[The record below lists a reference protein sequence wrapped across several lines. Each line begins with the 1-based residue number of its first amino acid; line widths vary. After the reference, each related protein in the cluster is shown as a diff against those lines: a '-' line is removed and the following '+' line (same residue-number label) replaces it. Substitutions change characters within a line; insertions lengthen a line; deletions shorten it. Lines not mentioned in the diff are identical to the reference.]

1 MAVSLDTKK
10 EFLNDF
16 QKKVIIAR
24 KLLFN
29 GNHKWSSR
37 IFDNL
42 SIEID
47 KVEWLD
53 LQKKHQLIM
62 VITNSWWIYLNSL
75 KRSKEGKKSID
86 LIKYIDAYK
95 RFFSFLSK
103 LDDFYLFN
111 NFCTNLLK
119 KFIKMKSLS
128 KNGITKFINSFC
140 AKLVERKDYK
150 RLLELQILQIF
161 LRKSVV
167 PSEFFQLSMQILS
180 KTVFK
185 LEPSKRSL
193 FLYILFEN
201 VCLEYKLMEDS
212 SEFVNIIN
220 KILLNR
226 LPGTLKNEIS
236 AVNRIT
242 INERSFNS
250 ILIDLEDLI
259 HYLNN
264 NGEYNWIIVIIRSI
278 FLKIQEYKSYGEAVT
293 YIRRFIEFSIK
304 RNRFEITF
312 EIYDYL
318 EDQFIYQTDLS
329 YDNILIELWVEACK
343 NFVDMEERKYLLQS
357 LEKLNTHLKFPQTS
371 AQIYHYFYTCNIL
384 WQFKSEFFSLEQR
397 DFWRMMFY
405 RALFEE
411 GNYNIAEKIIPFLDA
426 DFNKLLTEVESLNRE
441 AEPLKNQ
448 IYSFEDTDVSPK
460 SFLDGF
466 TIKQMMIRI
475 NSQGKISYKMISIEN
490 EHVDGTITTEFWNDS
505 QIIELFNE
513 LFYESKTRKYNFN
526 LTEFGK
532 LLYILLP
539 KQIRD
544 FFKSFKIESLSYIPQ
559 IYFILDNMTIPF
571 DLIYDN
577 NFFLLK
583 FSSGYKIGGVPL
595 NGINF
600 EEINNQQLQIGAS
613 ETNYNALIIE
623 SINSTD
629 PVKWNEKKNQKELIY
644 HFPAGSEELN
654 FITRYFN
661 EKAEIS
667 QLNALTGMK
676 STRDEIL
683 MNLSKDLYH
692 VIIFVGN
699 IFFSKLSPKNSF
711 FLTNDNQILTL
722 NEIIKTLGQ
731 NDPKI
736 RPFLFFNTQTFDIEG
751 IKLKNVLKTFGEIVH
766 QFDDN
771 NITGILSRSFPLFNT
786 MTKEI
791 FANFFNNLL
800 KKKSQGDSLLSARIS
815 VIQQNMDSTSEKGT
829 KKIDLRSSLALSS
842 YVLFGRPWS
851 TI

>member
-10 EFLNDF
+10 EFLNNF
-16 QKKVIIAR
+16 QKKVITAR

-37 IFDNL
+37 MFDNL
-42 SIEID
+42 SLEID

-75 KRSKEGKKSID
+75 KRSKESKTSID

-103 LDDFYLFN
+103 LDNFYLFN

-119 KFIKMKSLS
+119 QFIKMEDLS
-128 KNGITKFINSFC
+128 RNGITKFINSFC
-140 AKLVERKDYK
+140 AKLVERKDYQ
-150 RLLELQILQIF
+150 RLLELQILLIF

-167 PSEFFQLSMQILS
+167 PSEFFQLSMEILS

-212 SEFVNIIN
+212 SEFVKFIN

-242 INERSFNS
+242 INERSFNP

-293 YIRRFIEFSIK
+293 YIRRFIDFSIK

-544 FFKSFKIESLSYIPQ
+544 FFKSFKIERLSYIPQ
-559 IYFILDNMTIPF
+559 IYFIL
-571 DLIYDN
+571 
-577 NFFLLK
+577 
-583 FSSGYKIGGVPL
+583 
-595 NGINF
+595 
-600 EEINNQQLQIGAS
+600 
-613 ETNYNALIIE
+613 
-623 SINSTD
+623 
-629 PVKWNEKKNQKELIY
+629 
-644 HFPAGSEELN
+644 
-654 FITRYFN
+654 
-661 EKAEIS
+661 
-667 QLNALTGMK
+667 
-676 STRDEIL
+676 
-683 MNLSKDLYH
+683 
-692 VIIFVGN
+692 
-699 IFFSKLSPKNSF
+699 
-711 FLTNDNQILTL
+711 
-722 NEIIKTLGQ
+722 
-731 NDPKI
+731 
-736 RPFLFFNTQTFDIEG
+736 
-751 IKLKNVLKTFGEIVH
+751 
-766 QFDDN
+766 
-771 NITGILSRSFPLFNT
+771 
-786 MTKEI
+786 
-791 FANFFNNLL
+791 
-800 KKKSQGDSLLSARIS
+800 
-815 VIQQNMDSTSEKGT
+815 
-829 KKIDLRSSLALSS
+829 
-842 YVLFGRPWS
+842 
-851 TI
+851 

>member
-16 QKKVIIAR
+16 QKKVITAR

-37 IFDNL
+37 IFGNL

-75 KRSKEGKKSID
+75 KRRKEGKKSID

-103 LDDFYLFN
+103 LDNFYLFN

-119 KFIKMKSLS
+119 QFIKMEDLS
-128 KNGITKFINSFC
+128 RNGITKFINSFC
-140 AKLVERKDYK
+140 AKLVERNDYQ

-161 LRKSVV
+161 LRKSVI
-167 PSEFFQLSMQILS
+167 PSEFFQLSMKILS

-212 SEFVNIIN
+212 SEFVKFIN
-220 KILLNR
+220 KILSNR

-278 FLKIQEYKSYGEAVT
+278 FLKIQQYKSYGDAVT
-293 YIRRFIEFSIK
+293 YIRRFIDFSIK

-343 NFVDMEERKYLLQS
+343 NFVDMEEKKYLLQS
-357 LEKLNTHLKFPQTS
+357 LEKLNTHLKLPQTS

-411 GNYNIAEKIIPFLDA
+411 GNYNIAEKITPFLDA
-426 DFNKLLTEVESLNRE
+426 DFNKLLTEVESLNKE

-448 IYSFEDTDVSPK
+448 IYSFEDTDEIQK
-460 SFLDGF
+460 SFFDGF

-490 EHVDGTITTEFWNDS
+490 EHFDGTITNEFWNDN

-513 LFYESKTRKYNFN
+513 LFYEAKARKYNFN
-526 LTEFGK
+526 LTEVGK

-544 FFKSFKIESLSYIPQ
+544 FFKSFKIERLSYIPQ

-583 FSSGYKIGGVPL
+583 FSSGYKIGEVPL
-595 NGINF
+595 SGINF
-600 EEINNQQLQIGAS
+600 EESCNQQLQNEAS
-613 ETNYNALIIE
+613 ETNYNVLIIE

-629 PVKWNEKKNQKELIY
+629 PVKWNEKKNQKELLY
-644 HFPAGSEELN
+644 KFPAGSEELN
-654 FITRYFN
+654 FITSFFN

-692 VIIFVGN
+692 IVIFVGN

-722 NEIIKTLGQ
+722 NEIIKAL
-731 NDPKI
+731 NKNNPKI
-736 RPFLFFNTQTFDIEG
+736 QPFLFFNTQIFDIEG
-751 IKLKNVLKTFGEIVH
+751 IKLKNVLKTLGEIVH

-800 KKKSQGDSLLSARIS
+800 KKNSQGDSLLSARIS
-815 VIQQNMDSTSEKGT
+815 VIQQNVDPASDNSAKQ
-829 KKIDLRSSLALSS
+829 IDLRSSLAISS
-842 YVLFGRPWS
+842 YLLFGRPWS

>member
-10 EFLNDF
+10 EFLNNF
-16 QKKVIIAR
+16 QKKVITAR

-37 IFDNL
+37 MFDNL
-42 SIEID
+42 SLEID

-75 KRSKEGKKSID
+75 KRSKESKTSID

-111 NFCTNLLK
+111 NFCTKLLK
-119 KFIKMKSLS
+119 QFIKMEGLS
-128 KNGITKFINSFC
+128 QNGITKFINSFC
-140 AKLVERKDYK
+140 AKLVERKDYQ
-150 RLLELQILQIF
+150 RLLELQILLIF

-167 PSEFFQLSMQILS
+167 PSEFFQLSMEILS

-212 SEFVNIIN
+212 SEFVKFID

-226 LPGTLKNEIS
+226 LPGTLKNEII

-242 INERSFNS
+242 INERSINS

-513 LFYESKTRKYNFN
+513 LFYEAKARKYNFN

-532 LLYILLP
+532 LLYMLLP

-583 FSSGYKIGGVPL
+583 FSSGYKIGEVPL

-600 EEINNQQLQIGAS
+600 EENCNQQLQNEAS
-613 ETNYNALIIE
+613 ETNYNVLIIE

-629 PVKWNEKKNQKELIY
+629 PVKWNEKKNKKELIY

-654 FITRYFN
+654 FITSFFN

-667 QLNALTGMK
+667 QLNALAGMK

-692 VIIFVGN
+692 VIIFIGN

-842 YVLFGRPWS
+842 YLLFGRPWS

>member
-1 MAVSLDTKK
+1 MAVSLDIKK
-10 EFLNDF
+10 EFLKNF
-16 QKKVIIAR
+16 QKKVITAR
-24 KLLFN
+24 KLLFD

-37 IFDNL
+37 ICDNL
-42 SIEID
+42 SLEID
-47 KVEWLD
+47 KIEWLD
-53 LQKKHQLIM
+53 FQKKHQLIM

-75 KRSKEGKKSID
+75 KRRKEGSTEID
-86 LIKYIDAYK
+86 LIRYIDAYK

-119 KFIKMKSLS
+119 QFIKMEGLS
-128 KNGITKFINSFC
+128 QNGITKFINSFC
-140 AKLVERKDYK
+140 AKLVERKDYQ

-167 PSEFFQLSMQILS
+167 PSEYFQLSMEILS

-193 FLYILFEN
+193 FLYILFED

-212 SEFVNIIN
+212 SEFVKNIN

-236 AVNRIT
+236 GVSRIT
-242 INERSFNS
+242 INERSINA

-264 NGEYNWIIVIIRSI
+264 IGEYNWIIVIIRSI
-278 FLKIQEYKSYGEAVT
+278 FLKIQEYQSYGEAVT

-304 RNRFEITF
+304 RNRFEIAF

-343 NFVDMEERKYLLQS
+343 KFVDMKEKRYLLQS
-357 LEKLNTHLKFPQTS
+357 LEKLNTHLKLPQTN
-371 AQIYHYFYTCNIL
+371 AEIYHYFYTCNIL
-384 WQFKSEFFSLEQR
+384 WQFKSPFFSLEQR

-411 GNYNIAEKIIPFLDA
+411 GNYTIAEKIIPFLDE
-426 DFNKLLTEVESLNRE
+426 DFNNLLSDVESLNRE
-441 AEPLKNQ
+441 VESLKSH
-448 IYSFEDTDVSPK
+448 IYSFDDQEK
-460 SFLDGF
+460 NIKLFGENF

-475 NSQGKISYKMISIEN
+475 NSQGKISYRIISVEN
-490 EHVDGTITTEFWNDS
+490 EHIDGTITNEFWNDN
-505 QIIELFNE
+505 QIIEIFNE
-513 LFYESKTRKYNFN
+513 LFYEGKDRKFNFN

-532 LLYILLP
+532 LLYIFLP
-539 KQIRD
+539 IQIRE
-544 FFKSFKIESLSYIPQ
+544 FFKSFQIENLSFIPQ
-559 IYFILDNMTIPF
+559 IYFILDDMTIPF
-571 DLIYDN
+571 DIIFDD

-583 FSSGYKIGGVPL
+583 FSSGYKIGEIPL
-595 NGINF
+595 RGINF
-600 EEINNQQLQIGAS
+600 EKEIEQQSQS
-613 ETNYNALIIE
+613 EAPESNYNVLLIE
-623 SINSTD
+623 SINSTE
-629 PVKWNEKKNQKELIY
+629 PLEWNEKKNQKELLFP
-644 HFPAGSEELN
+644 FPAGSEELN
-654 FITRYFN
+654 FITNFFN
-661 EKAEIS
+661 EKSEIS
-667 QLNALTGMK
+667 QLNALTGIK

-699 IFFSKLSPKNSF
+699 IFYSKLSPKNSF

-722 NEIIKTLGQ
+722 NEVNKALNQ
-731 NDPKI
+731 NKPKI
-736 RPFLFFNTQTFDIEG
+736 HPFLFFNTQIFDIEG
-751 IKLKNVLKTFGEIVH
+751 VKLKNVLKTFGEIVH
-766 QFDDN
+766 QFDDTR
-771 NITGILSRSFPLFNT
+771 ITGILSRNLPLFNA

-800 KKKSQGDSLLSARIS
+800 NKNSQGNSLIKARQQSIAKIMEIS
-815 VIQQNMDSTSEKGT
+815 GNDT
-829 KKIDLRSSLALSS
+829 KEIDLRSSLAISS
-842 YVLFGRPWS
+842 YLLFGRPWKRL
-851 TI
+851 